1 MSENQQSIKLKDWI
15 SLGTRQAV
23 VSRIYE
29 DSTDKIEIVY
39 LDDRDRAINED
50 AFFDDGK
57 WHFAEAGPN
66 GGYAD
71 NIPRLTEYVRKLKA
85 GRWWEE

>member
-1 MSENQQSIKLKDWI
+1 MNPNLHQVKLKDWI
-15 SLGTRQAV
+15 SVGTRKAV

-29 DSTDKIEIVY
+29 DSTNKIEIVY

-50 AFFDDGK
+50 AFFKDGK
-57 WHFAEAGPN
+57 WYFAEAGPN

-71 NIPRLTEYVRKLKA
+71 NIPRLAEYVRKLKA
-85 GRWWEE
+85 GKWWEG